1 VKLSHFIID
10 NAEPLL
16 SEWEDFART
25 ILPVTGAMSVEQL
38 RDGARNILLS
48 IASEMDIAETAGE
61 QKAKSRG
68 KRIRLPADTEPGQS
82 HGADRF
88 AQGFDLEQVASEY
101 RALRASVVRLWALKQ
116 GPARLGL
123 DELTRFNEAVDENLA
138 DALRRFSA
146 DVNHSRDLVMAVL
159 GHDLRSPLG
168 AIANSAHY
176 LLGLQAPDAGG
187 QRKAA
192 ALIVS
197 SAARMAK
204 MVSDLL
210 DFTRTRL
217 GDVLPISPEPM
228 HLIDVCRRSIEEQ
241 GAFHPEATFS
251 VEGTGDLTGNWD
263 PSRLTQLL
271 SNLIG
276 NAIQHGAAGT
286 PISIVA
292 TAEPDALILSV
303 HNAGVPIAA
312 TDLHRIFDPLA
323 RAPTERPDPTSLGL
337 GLYIAREVARAH
349 GGAIAVASSKGEGTT
364 FTVRLPRTTQTLAPP
379 APPMPRTTRLSTI
392 ISVNE
397 AFAFFN
403 RFKRH

>member
-1 VKLSHFIID
+1 VKLSQFIVE
-10 NAEPLL
+10 NTETLL

-25 ILPVTGAMSVEQL
+25 ILPADTLSAEQL

-48 IASEMDIAETAGE
+48 ITAEMEIAETAGE

-68 KRIRLPADTEPGQS
+68 KRIRLPADTEPGRN
-82 HGADRF
+82 HAADRF
-88 AQGFDLEQVASEY
+88 AQGFDVEQVAAEY
-101 RALRASVVRLWALKQ
+101 RALRASVVRLWAERR
-116 GPARLGL
+116 GPEQPGL
-123 DELTRFNEAVDENLA
+123 EELTRFNEAVDENLA

-146 DVNHSRDLVMAVL
+146 EVNHSRDLVMAVL

-176 LLGLQAPDAGG
+176 LLRLQDADGDPK
-187 QRKAA
+187 KAA
-192 ALIVS
+192 ALIAS

-228 HLIDVCRRSIEEQ
+228 HLIDVCRRSIDEQ
-241 GAFHPEATFS
+241 WAFHPDATFA
-251 VEGTGDLTGNWD
+251 VDGTGDLTGTWD
-263 PSRLTQLL
+263 PSRISQLI

-276 NAIQHGAAGT
+276 NAIQHGAPGT
-286 PISIVA
+286 PIGIVA
-292 TAEPDALILSV
+292 TAEPDAVILSV
-303 HNAGVPIAA
+303 HNAGIPIAA
-312 TDLHRIFDPLA
+312 ADLHRIFDPLA

-349 GGAIAVASSKGEGTT
+349 GGTIAVASSNDAGTT
-364 FTVRLPRTTQTLAPP
+364 FTVRLPRTKQTP
-379 APPMPRTTRLSTI
+379 APCARATPRTTHLSTI
-392 ISVNE
+392 ISPSE
-397 AFAFFN
+397 AFGFFS
-403 RFKRH
+403 KLERH